1 MYSDTSHASNWI
13 VLNPKNIEKNQKS
26 ESTLPNSIPF
36 ERVLAV
42 ILSQTSFLWHSNA
55 HRLFWQSFSAAV
67 NLDYEKSV
75 VTDMQSNK
83 TPDVKC

>member
-42 ILSQTSFLWHSNA
+42 ILSQTSFL
-55 HRLFWQSFSAAV
+55 
-67 NLDYEKSV
+67 
-75 VTDMQSNK
+75 
-83 TPDVKC
+83 